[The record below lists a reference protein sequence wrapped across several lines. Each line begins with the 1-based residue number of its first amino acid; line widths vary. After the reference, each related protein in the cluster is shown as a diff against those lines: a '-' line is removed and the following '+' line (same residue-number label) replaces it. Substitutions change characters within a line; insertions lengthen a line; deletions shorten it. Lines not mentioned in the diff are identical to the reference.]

1 MVDIDLTVPNENQ
14 NDNQYEDFRV
24 TTHYSVE
31 ADVFEATGL
40 TSQFLQ
46 TLGGLSSAQVT
57 LLLNGYIAKADE
69 RIRRWLGIPITVRKE
84 GHEFFNNPIV
94 ELGPDREDPFEMFGS
109 YDPLDKTEEIFAIY
123 YNEYRTKVPYPKNW
137 DQFTEAAYLTK
148 WGIDDGIVGGTTTLV
163 ADTSIK
169 KCGGA
174 SLKATVARVAG
185 GNIYYPIN
193 KNLNRRIY
201 PWFYAGFYLMTDT
214 PSTNFQFRIYRDTG
228 SYYYG
233 NFVVSTAGNN
243 SLSMTWVPIQLSI
256 RRFQFANAGGEG
268 AQPDFNWIL
277 TYTQY
282 IKIVADR
289 PCKFWIDNFNF
300 NDGFFATYPE
310 GTISWCMPECYPRG
324 RISVTYSYDPF
335 KNSIPPALLEASSK
349 LAGVLLLDWCIGKRQ
364 MVVAF
369 VENADT
375 LAEQPDKVT
384 LESSRRRLETEAY
397 TALETLG
404 YKSYEGIG

>member
-1 MVDIDLTVPNENQ
+1 
-14 NDNQYEDFRV
+14 
-24 TTHYSVE
+24 
-31 ADVFEATGL
+31 
-40 TSQFLQ
+40 
-46 TLGGLSSAQVT
+46 
-57 LLLNGYIAKADE
+57 
-69 RIRRWLGIPITVRKE
+69 
-84 GHEFFNNPIV
+84 
-94 ELGPDREDPFEMFGS
+94 
-109 YDPLDKTEEIFAIY
+109 
-123 YNEYRTKVPYPKNW
+123 
-137 DQFTEAAYLTK
+137 
-148 WGIDDGIVGGTTTLV
+148 
-163 ADTSIK
+163 
-169 KCGGA
+169 
-174 SLKATVARVAG
+174 
-185 GNIYYPIN
+185 
-193 KNLNRRIY
+193 
-201 PWFYAGFYLMTDT
+201 MTDT

-282 IKIVADR
+282 IEIVADR
-289 PCKFWIDNFNF
+289 ACKFWIDNFNF

-310 GTISWCMPECYPRG
+310 GTISWCMPEWYPSG

>member
-24 TTHYSVE
+24 TTHYSAE
-31 ADVFEATGL
+31 ADVYEATGL

-46 TLGGLSSAQVT
+46 TLGGLNSAQVT
-57 LLLNGYIAKADE
+57 SLLNGYIAKADE
-69 RIRRWLGIPITVRKE
+69 RIRRWLGVPITVRKE

-109 YDPLDKTEEIFAIY
+109 YDPLEKTEEIFAIY
-123 YNEYRTKVPYPKNW
+123 YNEYRTKIPYPKNW
-137 DQFTEAAYLTK
+137 DQFTEASALTK
-148 WGIDDGIVGGTTTLV
+148 WGIDDGIVTPVTTLV

-174 SLKATVARVAG
+174 SLKATVTTLTG
-185 GNIYYPIN
+185 GSIYYPAS

-201 PWFYAGFYLMTDT
+201 PWFYAGFYIMTDT
-214 PSTNFQFRIYRDTG
+214 PSTNFTFSMVRDTG

-243 SLSMTWVPIQLSI
+243 TLSMTWVPIQLSI

-282 IKIVADR
+282 FKITADR
-289 PCKFWIDNFNF
+289 PCKFWVDNFNF

-310 GTISWCMPECYPRG
+310 GTISWCMPEMYPSG

-335 KNSIPPALLEASSK
+335 KNSIPPALLEASAK
-349 LAGVLLLDWCIGKRQ
+349 LAGVLLLDYCIGKRQ
-364 MVVAF
+364 MIVAF
-369 VENADT
+369 VENSDT
-375 LAEQPDKVT
+375 LAEQPDKLS
-384 LESSRRRLETEAY
+384 LENSRRRLETEAY